1 MVYFQPAKIQNIFFL
16 PKKMEI
22 NVSNLDFIS
31 FSAAFST
38 TAYPNKTITHIL
50 TIPDFYLTLHV
61 FKISKIPCHS

>member
-1 MVYFQPAKIQNIFFL
+1 
-16 PKKMEI
+16 MEI

-50 TIPDFYLTLHV
+50 TIPNFHLTLHI